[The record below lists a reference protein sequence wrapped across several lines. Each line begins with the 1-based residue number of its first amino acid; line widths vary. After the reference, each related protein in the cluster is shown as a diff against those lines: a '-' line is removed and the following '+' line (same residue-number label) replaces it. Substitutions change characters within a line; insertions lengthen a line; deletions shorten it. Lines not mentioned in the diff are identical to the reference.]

1 MFLPSLPEK
10 PEKLRLSIHDMQT
23 CLYFQLAV
31 LVPGPLK
38 IKLRVFASFYWNLWD
53 AVAIVWFTIGVILRF
68 NPSTLN
74 ASRIVYTLNIVFF
87 YIRILGILS
96 VNKALGAY
104 SKIIGK
110 LVSVWVWYFFFGLR
124 GIWFLRSVLINFN
137 FAWNKTLFN
146 TYSVW

>member
-110 LVSVWVWYFFFGLR
+110 LVSVWVWYFFFLVSEV
-124 GIWFLRSVLINFN
+124 FDF
-137 FAWNKTLFN
+137 
-146 TYSVW
+146 

>member
-1 MFLPSLPEK
+1 MRSLRNSKFSAIINRNFGQARIKSLLPSLPEEPK
-10 PEKLRLSIHDMQT
+10 KLRLSIHDR
-23 CLYFQLAV
+23 LAFFQLAV

-110 LVSVWVWYFFFGLR
+110 LVSVWV
-124 GIWFLRSVLINFN
+124 
-137 FAWNKTLFN
+137 
-146 TYSVW
+146 

>member
-1 MFLPSLPEK
+1 M
-10 PEKLRLSIHDMQT
+10 RLSIHDR
-23 CLYFQLAV
+23 LAFFQLAV

-110 LVSVWVWYFFFGLR
+110 LVSVRMWFFFCLR
-124 GIWFLRSVLINFN
+124 GIWVLRSVLINFN

>member
-1 MFLPSLPEK
+1 MYIYFKLLYVYYEFL
-10 PEKLRLSIHDMQT
+10 T
-23 CLYFQLAV
+23 CIYMNYQILYAISSQLAV

-68 NPSTLN
+68 NPSTLK

-110 LVSVWVWYFFFGLR
+110 LVSVCGFFLFR
-124 GIWFLRSVLINFN
+124 RCFIFFN
-137 FAWNKTLFN
+137 VGTRQ
-146 TYSVW
+146 

>member
-1 MFLPSLPEK
+1 MRSLRNSKFSAIINRNFFGYSDRLGFNRNFGQARIKSLLPSLPEEPK
-10 PEKLRLSIHDMQT
+10 KLRLSIHDR
-23 CLYFQLAV
+23 LAFFQLAV

-110 LVSVWVWYFFFGLR
+110 LVSVWV
-124 GIWFLRSVLINFN
+124 
-137 FAWNKTLFN
+137 
-146 TYSVW
+146 